1 MAITRFLK
9 LVEIQTKA
17 ASMIP
22 LLFGTVY
29 AVYRFH
35 VFEPWHF
42 VLMLIS
48 LLSFDMTTTA
58 INNYM
63 DYKKANRKHGYGYE
77 KHNAIVKYGMNP
89 AAVLALIILLFM
101 IAVTAGV
108 LLFLQTGWLLLLLG
122 ALSFAVG
129 ILYSFGPIP
138 ISRMP
143 LGEIFSGLFMGFVII
158 FVSAYIHAGDQLAS
172 LSLQGGTV
180 ILQVHLLE
188 TLLVFLI
195 SIPAILGIANIM
207 LANNICDMEEDID
220 NKRYTLPIYIGKGP
234 ALLLFKLLYYA
245 AYVDVIVLAILGVH
259 PLILLLVLLTVVP
272 VSKNIRTFTAQPT
285 KQFTF
290 GLSVKNFLLTNM
302 ARILALII
310 AVVLPF

>member
-1 MAITRFLK
+1 MAITKFLK

-22 LLFGTVY
+22 LLFGTIY

-35 VFEPWHF
+35 VFETWHF

-58 INNYM
+58 INNYY
-63 DYKKANRKHGYGYE
+63 DYKKAARKHGYGYE
-77 KHNAIVKYGMNP
+77 THNAIVKYNMNP
-89 AAVLALIILLFM
+89 AAVLTLIILMFL

-108 LLFLQTGWLLLLLG
+108 ILFLQTGWLLLLLG
-122 ALSFAVG
+122 GLSFAVG

-158 FVSAYIHAGDQLAS
+158 FVSAYVHAGDRLAS
-172 LSLQGGTV
+172 LTLEGGMVT
-180 ILQVHLLE
+180 LQVHLVE

-207 LANNICDMEEDID
+207 LANNICDMEEDIE
-220 NKRYTLPIYIGKGP
+220 NKRYTLPVYIGKGP
-234 ALLLFKLLYYA
+234 ALILFKLLYYA
-245 AYVDVIVLAILGVH
+245 AYVDVVVLAILGVN
-259 PLILLLVLLTVVP
+259 PFILLLVLITVVP
-272 VSKNIRTFTAQPT
+272 VSKNIKTFTAQPT

-290 GLSVKNFLLTNM
+290 GLSVQNFLLTNA
-302 ARILALII
+302 ARIVALGI
-310 AVVLPF
+310 AVVLTF